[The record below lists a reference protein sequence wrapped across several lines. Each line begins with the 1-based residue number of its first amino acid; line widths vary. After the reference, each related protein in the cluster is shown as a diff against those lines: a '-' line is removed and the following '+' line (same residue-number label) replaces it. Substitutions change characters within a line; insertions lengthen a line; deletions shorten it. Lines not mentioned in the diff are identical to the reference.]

1 MVRMNS
7 SLPARVAAAT
17 ASALLLL
24 PLTAAGTVAAAG
36 PAAATGRRDVTADQ
50 CRGAGGHVE
59 GSGYCV
65 DADGEDA
72 WGEPIDGQAVNPNP
86 RPGEE

>member
-1 MVRMNS
+1 MNL
-7 SLPARVAAAT
+7 SLLARVAVTTTTAVLLAAGAT
-17 ASALLLL
+17 A
-24 PLTAAGTVAAAG
+24 
-36 PAAATGRRDVTADQ
+36 PAAFASASGRRDVTAEQ

-65 DADGEDA
+65 DAVSEDA

-86 RPGEE
+86 RPGEED